1 MKGFENEEEL
11 WCMWEFLIDCCLMC
25 EWATE
30 RAAKL
35 FVAVSSLNSV

>member
-11 WCMWEFLIDCCLMC
+11 WCMWEFFIDCCLMC

-35 FVAVSSLNSV
+35 FVAVSVL